1 MKKGEIAQ
9 LLISPDYAYGEMGVV
24 PRIPPKATSKQRV
37 INLKSISGIC

>member
-24 PRIPPKATSKQRV
+24 PRIPPKATSK
-37 INLKSISGIC
+37 